1 MAIEIGQKSV
11 KDTETYNDYAIGLSL
26 PLSFDQ
32 HTFAQTYKTTD
43 QVRSNIKNL
52 LLTRKGERVLQPEFG
67 CPLTELVF
75 ENITD
80 ELETKIEDAIT
91 DSINMWLPYITIED
105 IVIDISDEMTDRN
118 KVNVSLGFRIGED
131 INLNQL
137 TFTIEQ

>member
-26 PLSFDQ
+26 PLSFDNN
-32 HTFAQTYKTTD
+32 TFTQTYKTID
-43 QVRSNIKNL
+43 QVSSNIKNL
-52 LLTRKGERVLQPEFG
+52 LLTRKGERILQPEFG

-80 ELETKIEDAIT
+80 ELETKIEDSIT
-91 DSINMWLPYITIED
+91 DSINMWLPYITVED
-105 IVIDISDEMTDRN
+105 IVIDISDEMKDRN

>member
-67 CPLTELVF
+67 CPLTKLVF